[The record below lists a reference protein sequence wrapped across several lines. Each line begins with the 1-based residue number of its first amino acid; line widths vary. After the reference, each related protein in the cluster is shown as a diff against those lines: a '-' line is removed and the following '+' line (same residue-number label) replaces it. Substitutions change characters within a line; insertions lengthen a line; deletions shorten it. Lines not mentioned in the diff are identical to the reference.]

1 MQYHKELILEN
12 MCSMTEVYLSTPVL
26 LLKYSYIS
34 MVSVNMNTVF
44 EWTKYYTIYYN
55 EMCIL

>member
-44 EWTKYYTIYYN
+44 E
-55 EMCIL
+55 